1 MGEEKKG
8 FFKRLVSG
16 LTKTRDSIV
25 SSMDSIFNGFSKID
39 EEFYEE
45 LEEVLIMGDLGVQAT
60 YAVLDDLRAKVK
72 EQRIKEPMECKQ
84 LLIDSIK
91 EQMRVGETAY
101 EFEDRTSVVLVIGVN
116 GVGKTTTIGKLAG
129 KLRANNKK
137 VVLAA
142 ADTFRAAAGEQLVE
156 WARRAD
162 AELIGGQ
169 DGADPAAI
177 VYDAV
182 AAAKARHADVLLC
195 DTAGRLHNKKN
206 LMEELKKINRVL
218 ERESE
223 RVFWGILDNDIA
235 GLCLI
240 DDKRSTLPPLSR
252 KPIVPSDAFYRLT
265 EKDKP
270 QPSDDEVLLSFAT
283 SSHLADM
290 PGTPLPGPVCVE
302 YVLRNGNRSA
312 AFIRRE
318 RAYCGVEGD
327 FPWSELVLVRN
338 VKSLEVALYSAKTQF
353 VEDWP
358 SPLPPGAVPEAIRFT
373 LHREEE
379 EQPELFVVPVFP
391 RRSHV
396 RN

>member
-1 MGEEKKG
+1 M
-8 FFKRLVSG
+8 
-16 LTKTRDSIV
+16 
-25 SSMDSIFNGFSKID
+25 NGFTLV
-39 EEFYEE
+39 E
-45 LEEVLIMGDLGVQAT
+45 
-60 YAVLDDLRAKVK
+60 
-72 EQRIKEPMECKQ
+72 
-84 LLIDSIK
+84 LLIA
-91 EQMRVGETAY
+91 MTLTA
-101 EFEDRTSVVLVIGVN
+101 VIGMVLFSTYSMVMDN
-116 GVGKTTTIGKLAG
+116 GKTV
-129 KLRANNKK
+129 R
-137 VVLAA
+137 
-142 ADTFRAAAGEQLVE
+142 
-156 WARRAD
+156 
-162 AELIGGQ
+162 
-169 DGADPAAI
+169 
-177 VYDAV
+177 
-182 AAAKARHADVLLC
+182 
-195 DTAGRLHNKKN
+195 
-206 LMEELKKINRVL
+206 NRVL

-252 KPIVPSDAFYRLT
+252 EPIVPSDAFYRLT
-265 EKDKP
+265 ETDKP

-318 RAYCGVEGD
+318 RAHCGVEGD

-373 LHREEE
+373 LHR
-379 EQPELFVVPVFP
+379 
-391 RRSHV
+391 
-396 RN
+396 

>member
-1 MGEEKKG
+1 MYG
-8 FFKRLVSG
+8 FTLV
-16 LTKTRDSIV
+16 
-25 SSMDSIFNGFSKID
+25 
-39 EEFYEE
+39 E
-45 LEEVLIMGDLGVQAT
+45 
-60 YAVLDDLRAKVK
+60 
-72 EQRIKEPMECKQ
+72 
-84 LLIDSIK
+84 LLIA
-91 EQMRVGETAY
+91 MTLTA
-101 EFEDRTSVVLVIGVN
+101 VIGMVLFSTYSMVMDN
-116 GVGKTTTIGKLAG
+116 GKTV
-129 KLRANNKK
+129 R
-137 VVLAA
+137 
-142 ADTFRAAAGEQLVE
+142 
-156 WARRAD
+156 
-162 AELIGGQ
+162 
-169 DGADPAAI
+169 
-177 VYDAV
+177 
-182 AAAKARHADVLLC
+182 
-195 DTAGRLHNKKN
+195 
-206 LMEELKKINRVL
+206 NRVL

-240 DDKRSTLPPLSR
+240 DDKRSTCPRSPVSRLSR
-252 KPIVPSDAFYRLT
+252 PTRSTASPKRT
-265 EKDKP
+265 RP

-338 VKSLEVALYSAKTQF
+338 VKSLEVALYSTKTQF

-358 SPLPPGAVPEAIRFT
+358 SPLPPGARARSIRFT

>member
-1 MGEEKKG
+1 MYG
-8 FFKRLVSG
+8 FTLV
-16 LTKTRDSIV
+16 
-25 SSMDSIFNGFSKID
+25 
-39 EEFYEE
+39 E
-45 LEEVLIMGDLGVQAT
+45 
-60 YAVLDDLRAKVK
+60 
-72 EQRIKEPMECKQ
+72 
-84 LLIDSIK
+84 LLID
-91 EQMRVGETAY
+91 MTLTAPNCPMATRQRILKDSHCGA
-101 EFEDRTSVVLVIGVN
+101 FAVIGMVLFSTYSMVMDN
-116 GVGKTTTIGKLAG
+116 GKTV
-129 KLRANNKK
+129 R
-137 VVLAA
+137 
-142 ADTFRAAAGEQLVE
+142 
-156 WARRAD
+156 
-162 AELIGGQ
+162 
-169 DGADPAAI
+169 
-177 VYDAV
+177 
-182 AAAKARHADVLLC
+182 
-195 DTAGRLHNKKN
+195 
-206 LMEELKKINRVL
+206 NRVL

-252 KPIVPSDAFYRLT
+252 EPIVPSDAFYRLT
-265 EKDKP
+265 ETDKP

-353 VEDWP
+353 VEDGP
-358 SPLPPGAVPEAIRFT
+358 PPLPPEAVPEAIRFT

>member
-1 MGEEKKG
+1 MYG
-8 FFKRLVSG
+8 FTLV
-16 LTKTRDSIV
+16 
-25 SSMDSIFNGFSKID
+25 
-39 EEFYEE
+39 E
-45 LEEVLIMGDLGVQAT
+45 
-60 YAVLDDLRAKVK
+60 
-72 EQRIKEPMECKQ
+72 
-84 LLIDSIK
+84 LLIA
-91 EQMRVGETAY
+91 MTLTA
-101 EFEDRTSVVLVIGVN
+101 VIGMVLFSTYSMVMDN
-116 GVGKTTTIGKLAG
+116 GKTV
-129 KLRANNKK
+129 R
-137 VVLAA
+137 
-142 ADTFRAAAGEQLVE
+142 
-156 WARRAD
+156 
-162 AELIGGQ
+162 
-169 DGADPAAI
+169 
-177 VYDAV
+177 
-182 AAAKARHADVLLC
+182 
-195 DTAGRLHNKKN
+195 
-206 LMEELKKINRVL
+206 NRVL

-252 KPIVPSDAFYRLT
+252 EPIVPSDAFYRLT
-265 EKDKP
+265 ETDKP

-338 VKSLEVALYSAKTQF
+338 VKSLEVALYSTKTQI

-358 SPLPPGAVPEAIRFT
+358 SPLPHGAVPEALRFT

>member
-1 MGEEKKG
+1 MSEW
-8 FFKRLVSG
+8 L
-16 LTKTRDSIV
+16 D
-25 SSMDSIFNGFSKID
+25 GFSMAWGMFLAIPCPLRRWNEKAREKMLVCLPLVGLAVGGIW
-39 EEFYEE
+39 
-45 LEEVLIMGDLGVQAT
+45 LGLYLLLRHAAIGGLYAFLMAALPWLVT
-60 YAVLDDLRAKVK
+60 GFMHLDGYMDVCDAVLSRRELATR
-72 EQRIKEPMECKQ
+72 QRILK
-84 LLIDSIK
+84 DSHC
-91 EQMRVGETAY
+91 GA
-101 EFEDRTSVVLVIGVN
+101 FAVIGMVLFSTYSMVMDN
-116 GVGKTTTIGKLAG
+116 GKTV
-129 KLRANNKK
+129 R
-137 VVLAA
+137 
-142 ADTFRAAAGEQLVE
+142 
-156 WARRAD
+156 
-162 AELIGGQ
+162 
-169 DGADPAAI
+169 
-177 VYDAV
+177 
-182 AAAKARHADVLLC
+182 
-195 DTAGRLHNKKN
+195 
-206 LMEELKKINRVL
+206 NRVL

-252 KPIVPSDAFYRLT
+252 EPIVSSDAFYRLT
-265 EKDKP
+265 ETDKP

-358 SPLPPGAVPEAIRFT
+358 SPLPPEAVPEAIRFT

>member
-1 MGEEKKG
+1 MSEW
-8 FFKRLVSG
+8 L
-16 LTKTRDSIV
+16 D
-25 SSMDSIFNGFSKID
+25 GFSMAWGMFLAIPCPLRRWNEKAREKMLVCLPLVGLAVGGIW
-39 EEFYEE
+39 
-45 LEEVLIMGDLGVQAT
+45 LGLYLLLRHAAIGGLYAFLMAALPWLVT
-60 YAVLDDLRAKVK
+60 GFMHLDGYMDVCDAVLSRRELATR
-72 EQRIKEPMECKQ
+72 QRILK
-84 LLIDSIK
+84 DSHC
-91 EQMRVGETAY
+91 GA
-101 EFEDRTSVVLVIGVN
+101 FAVIGMVLFSTYSMVMDN
-116 GVGKTTTIGKLAG
+116 GKTV
-129 KLRANNKK
+129 R
-137 VVLAA
+137 
-142 ADTFRAAAGEQLVE
+142 
-156 WARRAD
+156 
-162 AELIGGQ
+162 
-169 DGADPAAI
+169 
-177 VYDAV
+177 
-182 AAAKARHADVLLC
+182 
-195 DTAGRLHNKKN
+195 
-206 LMEELKKINRVL
+206 NRVL

-252 KPIVPSDAFYRLT
+252 EPIVPSDAFYRLT
-265 EKDKP
+265 ETDKP
-270 QPSDDEVLLSFAT
+270 QPFDDEVLLSFAT

-318 RAYCGVEGD
+318 RAHCGVEGD

-338 VKSLEVALYSAKTQF
+338 VKSLEVALYSTKTQF

-358 SPLPPGAVPEAIRFT
+358 SPLPPGTVPEAIRFT

-379 EQPELFVVPVFP
+379 EQPELFVVPIFP

>member
-1 MGEEKKG
+1 MYG
-8 FFKRLVSG
+8 FTLV
-16 LTKTRDSIV
+16 
-25 SSMDSIFNGFSKID
+25 
-39 EEFYEE
+39 E
-45 LEEVLIMGDLGVQAT
+45 
-60 YAVLDDLRAKVK
+60 
-72 EQRIKEPMECKQ
+72 
-84 LLIDSIK
+84 LLIA
-91 EQMRVGETAY
+91 MTLTA
-101 EFEDRTSVVLVIGVN
+101 VIGMVLFSTYSMVMDN
-116 GVGKTTTIGKLAG
+116 GKTV
-129 KLRANNKK
+129 R
-137 VVLAA
+137 
-142 ADTFRAAAGEQLVE
+142 
-156 WARRAD
+156 
-162 AELIGGQ
+162 
-169 DGADPAAI
+169 
-177 VYDAV
+177 
-182 AAAKARHADVLLC
+182 
-195 DTAGRLHNKKN
+195 
-206 LMEELKKINRVL
+206 NRVL

-252 KPIVPSDAFYRLT
+252 EPIVSSDAFYRLT
-265 EKDKP
+265 ETDKP

-358 SPLPPGAVPEAIRFT
+358 SPLPPEAVPGSHPVYPAQGRGRTAGTVCRPRFP
-373 LHREEE
+373 
-379 EQPELFVVPVFP
+379 PEVPCAELGEPSSRTNGGARCSFWCCSCSPGFP
-391 RRSHV
+391 C
-396 RN
+396 

>member
-1 MGEEKKG
+1 MYG
-8 FFKRLVSG
+8 FTLV
-16 LTKTRDSIV
+16 
-25 SSMDSIFNGFSKID
+25 
-39 EEFYEE
+39 E
-45 LEEVLIMGDLGVQAT
+45 
-60 YAVLDDLRAKVK
+60 
-72 EQRIKEPMECKQ
+72 
-84 LLIDSIK
+84 LLIA
-91 EQMRVGETAY
+91 MTLTA
-101 EFEDRTSVVLVIGVN
+101 VIGMVLFSTYSMVMDN
-116 GVGKTTTIGKLAG
+116 GKTV
-129 KLRANNKK
+129 R
-137 VVLAA
+137 
-142 ADTFRAAAGEQLVE
+142 
-156 WARRAD
+156 
-162 AELIGGQ
+162 
-169 DGADPAAI
+169 
-177 VYDAV
+177 
-182 AAAKARHADVLLC
+182 
-195 DTAGRLHNKKN
+195 
-206 LMEELKKINRVL
+206 NRVL

-235 GLCLI
+235 GLCLT

-252 KPIVPSDAFYRLT
+252 EPIVPSDAFYRLT
-265 EKDKP
+265 ETDKP
-270 QPSDDEVLLSFAT
+270 Q
-283 SSHLADM
+283 
-290 PGTPLPGPVCVE
+290 PLPGPVCVE

-358 SPLPPGAVPEAIRFT
+358 SPLPPEAVPEAIRFT